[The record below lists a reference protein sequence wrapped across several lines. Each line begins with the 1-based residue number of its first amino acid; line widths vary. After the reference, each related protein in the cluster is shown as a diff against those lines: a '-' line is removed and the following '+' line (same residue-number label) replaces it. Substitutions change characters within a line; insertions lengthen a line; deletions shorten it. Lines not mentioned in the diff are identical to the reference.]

1 MPASRGS
8 LLFPLGT
15 VACRQI
21 IAKAVERLPGGD
33 GRRVV
38 RPRRIDRVFDELHL
52 VYVARAVRKDV
63 SGCNTY
69 DEHRA
74 GKVGAR
80 GIVFSQLRRAVDAQA
95 LRLLEVQEKQ
105 ADIRIDKHIAPR
117 SVHPVA
123 VVVRNGKSAIVED
136 AHESG
141 YPALVGAVG
150 VAVGVGRRY
159 EKHGATLNERAVLLR
174 EGRANGHL
182 AQAVGY
188 GSRFADVLESPHS
201 VVVHAVDWH
210 HSSRPVTFPELVRYR
225 APHG

>member
-21 IAKAVERLPGGD
+21 IAKAVERLPGGG
-33 GRRVV
+33 GR
-38 RPRRIDRVFDELHL
+38 RRIDRGFDELHL

-74 GKVGAR
+74 GKVGAQ

-95 LRLLEVQEKQ
+95 LRLLEVQAKQ
-105 ADIRIDKHIAPR
+105 AGIRIDKHIAPR

-141 YPALVGAVG
+141 EP
-150 VAVGVGRRY
+150 
-159 EKHGATLNERAVLLR
+159 
-174 EGRANGHL
+174 
-182 AQAVGY
+182 
-188 GSRFADVLESPHS
+188 
-201 VVVHAVDWH
+201 
-210 HSSRPVTFPELVRYR
+210 
-225 APHG
+225 